1 MKKKHITH
9 HRYSQAYSSFVR
21 TSLITVLVLSGIFGS
36 ILFVLYQQ
44 GKEIS
49 KEKSAYHPPDNPGE
63 ASVLGEND
71 ELPDGRFIVNLP
83 TEFSNTISAPGQTL
97 DLGDGTIIAG
107 NIITQLGQGQGIQV
121 LTTGRIPM
129 IINTDPGS
137 AQRMFQNIKIGGTTI
152 QADQNADQLEIEAGD
167 NIKIS
172 GDGKKI
178 RISGLQT
185 SGSGGS
191 GGGTTIIQD
200 DDGFTDTGATVV
212 LEDSADRV
220 ALGTASAEGK
230 LAVQTESDTV
240 GLVILGAENQQANL
254 TEWRDAN
261 GNELIVFDN
270 EGNAIFNGTIT
281 QNGSNISGDTVAF
294 TGSGGTL
301 VLDIQTSEPA
311 NLLQNPSVD
320 SDIESWDVNTPTA
333 INQTVNREFSTDL
346 SNWTGEIID
355 GTFQELFTN
364 TGFETNLNSWDL
376 SGGGLY
382 SVTENNTFTS
392 TPYHVTRAPDGSIW
406 YTTTSNKIG
415 RVTATGIVTEFT
427 TPSALNIGQITTGP
441 DGFIWYISSSVNR
454 IGKVNPA
461 TGVVTEYT
469 IASGGQGISAGPDGN
484 IWFTMTGSSRVGRI
498 TTNGVVTGSFNTTTN
513 QGPRDIVAG
522 PDGNMYIVFETS
534 GRIGRMNMNGDLTI
548 LGNTG
553 LLPRG
558 ATLGPD
564 GNIWYTVFTGNAVG
578 RVNVQSG
585 TITEFSTAGAGL
597 TGIFDIA
604 SADGSLWVTATGSRR
619 IARISPSGVI
629 TAYPAQTGAN
639 PRGIAVGGDG
649 NLWYASEAGN
659 SIGRF
664 QIIGP
669 EQVSNPTFSIS
680 AGAIR
685 IPANAE
691 ATNLAQFVNV
701 GDTRQYLLTA
711 HVYVDGSTP
720 VTSSIAQLAVNGST
734 VPTTYTQVGGGWYK
748 LEAVVTGTNA
758 SVRYGVLVRE
768 NKQVYIDALSLK
780 AASTA
785 SRLVNTYYDQIGSAQ
800 ITAPAGNDVSFVQ
813 TLPFNQ
819 NAYTLTVYAY
829 RDGNPVTNA
838 DMTLT
843 YNGQN
848 IPTQISPTAKSGWY
862 KLEGAFTA
870 TNASTTYGIRVFK
883 GKSVTIDSVT
893 LSLANIGASAVHST
907 ETPTYGSSPG
917 AVRLNA
923 IGRTPVQFTQSVTIP
938 TAGTYSFISRLYNIT
953 PGNVEGAIS
962 SEIVR
967 LSLNGNQM
975 SGVSYVAAS
984 GGFYTITGTAFLA
997 AGTYTIGLEVQT
1009 GHWVVADA
1017 FSLQQGSGN
1026 DKTVYI
1032 VNSGSGLAKM
1042 NVESTTFLNSGVG
1055 ENQAVIITGA
1065 SNQAANLTEWRDVNN
1080 NILAVVDE
1088 QGRFGIGTGDPS
1100 LELVVSVQKETSP
1113 AVAFLNTNNT
1123 DSPLS
1128 GILRLS
1134 TGVAETGTDTRFVQF
1149 YAGATNESD
1158 GIGVGRI
1165 RLNNGGVAYESGGA
1179 DFAEY
1184 FLAEEATESYPPG
1197 TVMVIT
1203 DRGTVDTSNREQ
1215 DINVLGVVSDTAAFV
1230 GNAKNDSPVSSQV
1243 LVGLIGQIRTKVTDL
1258 NGPIRAGDKLTVA
1271 PIAGYAMKATGSGAV
1286 LGTALESFDPA
1297 SATTCSTRFNQTTAA
1312 QNPESTV
1319 AALLESSQS
1328 TPASGSADMSEP
1340 ACGRVLV
1347 YVHSSWIGTAAA
1359 PSLESISL
1367 ISSPTSTPEETAVF
1381 NEGISVLGLANIY
1394 DLAVINSISAGQ
1406 LQINGLTEEGDASI
1420 STLTG
1425 NLLLQSHA
1433 QGAIEFM
1440 GSRIEFDRAGNVDLK
1455 EGNLTLNKGQII
1467 GNSSFVGSVT
1477 IPAGTTKIRV
1487 DQNWERPPASV
1498 QLTPGFNSRV
1508 WVADLSDTGFTVMV
1522 ETAQPQPEQVFW
1534 QVLFSK

>member
-1 MKKKHITH
+1 MKKKRTVQNRHSH
-9 HRYSQAYSSFVR
+9 QYSSFIR
-21 TSLITVLVLSGIFGS
+21 TSLITLLIMAGIFGI
-36 ILFVLYQQ
+36 ILILLYQQ
-44 GKEIS
+44 GKQRS
-49 KEKSAYHPPDNPGE
+49 TAQKPTHQHTDGMQ
-63 ASVLGEND
+63 VLGESD
-71 ELPDGRFIVNLP
+71 MQLDGRFIVNVP
-83 TEFSNTISAPGQTL
+83 TEFSKTISAPGQTL

-121 LTTGRIPM
+121 ISGRTPT

-172 GDGKKI
+172 ADGKKI
-178 RISGLQT
+178 RISGIQ
-185 SGSGGS
+185 SGSSGGS
-191 GGGTTIIQD
+191 GGSTTIIQD
-200 DDGFTDTGATVV
+200 DDGFTDTGSTISLENAT
-212 LEDSADRV
+212 DRV
-220 ALGTASAEGK
+220 ALGTDIAEGK
-230 LAVQTESDTV
+230 LTVQTESDAV
-240 GLVILGAENQQANL
+240 GLVITGAVNQQANL

-270 EGNAIFNGTIT
+270 QGNAIFNGTIT

-311 NLLQNPSVD
+311 NLLENPTVD
-320 SDIESWDVNTPTA
+320 TNIETWDVNSPTA

-346 SNWTGEIID
+346 SGWTGEIID
-355 GTFQELFTN
+355 GSFQELFTN
-364 TGFETNLNSWDL
+364 TGFESNLNAWDL

-382 SVTENNTFTS
+382 SITESNTFTS

-415 RVTATGIVTEFT
+415 RVTTTGVVTEFT

-454 IGKVNPA
+454 IGKVNPSN
-461 TGVVTEYT
+461 GVITEYT
-469 IASGGQGISAGPDGN
+469 IASGGQGIAAGPDGN

-498 TTNGVVTGSFNTTTN
+498 TTNGVVTGNFNTTTN

-522 PDGNMYIVFETS
+522 PDGNMYIIFETS
-534 GRIGRMNMNGDLTI
+534 GRVGRMNMNGDLII

-553 LLPRG
+553 TLPRG
-558 ATLGPD
+558 ATVGPD
-564 GNIWYTVFTGNAVG
+564 GNIWYAVFTGNAVG
-578 RVNVQSG
+578 RVSLPSG
-585 TITEFSTAGAGL
+585 TITEFSTAGASL
-597 TGIFDIA
+597 TGMFDIT
-604 SADGSLWVTATGSRR
+604 SADGYLWVTATGSRR
-619 IARISPSGVI
+619 IARITTTGTI
-629 TAYPAQTGAN
+629 TSYSAQTGAN
-639 PRGIAVGGDG
+639 PRGIAVGSDG
-649 NLWYASEAGN
+649 NLWYASESGN

-669 EQVSNPTFSIS
+669 ERVTNPTFSIS

-711 HVYVDGSTP
+711 HVYVDGTTP

-734 VPTTYTQVGGGWYK
+734 VPTTYSQVGGGWYK
-748 LEAVVTGTNA
+748 LEAVVTGANA
-758 SVRYGVLVRE
+758 SVRYGILVRE
-768 NKQVYIDALSLK
+768 NKQVFIDALSLK

-785 SRLVNTYYDQIGSAQ
+785 SRLVNTFYDQIGSAQ
-800 ITAPAGNDVSFVQ
+800 ITAPADNDVSFVQ

-819 NAYTLTVYAY
+819 NAYTMTVYAY

-838 DMTLT
+838 DLTLT

-848 IPTQISPTAKSGWY
+848 IPTQISTTSKVGWY

-870 TNASTTYGIRVFK
+870 TNVSTTYGIRVFK
-883 GKSVTIDSVT
+883 GKTVAVDSIA
-893 LSLANIGASAVHST
+893 LSLANIAASAVHST
-907 ETPTYGSSPG
+907 EQPTYGTSPG

-923 IGRTPVQFTQSVTIP
+923 IGRTPVQFTQAISIP
-938 TAGTYSFISRLYNIT
+938 TAGTYSFITRVYNIT
-953 PGNVEGAIS
+953 PGNVEGTIS
-962 SEIVR
+962 SGIVR
-967 LSLNGNQM
+967 LSLNGNHM

-984 GGFYTITGTAFLA
+984 GGFYTVTGTAFLA
-997 AGTYTIGLEVQT
+997 AGSYTIGLEVQT
-1009 GHWVVADA
+1009 GHWVVADS

-1055 ENQAVIITGA
+1055 ENQALIISGA
-1065 SNQAANLTEWRDVNN
+1065 ANQAANLTEWRDVNN

-1088 QGRFGIGTGDPS
+1088 QGRFGIGTGDPA

-1113 AVAFLNTNNT
+1113 AVAFLNTNST

-1128 GILRLS
+1128 GILRLG
-1134 TGVAETGTDTRFVQF
+1134 TGVAETGTDTRFIQF
-1149 YAGATNESD
+1149 YAGATSESN
-1158 GIGVGRI
+1158 GVGVGRI

-1184 FLAEEATESYPPG
+1184 FTAEKSADTYAPG
-1197 TVMVIT
+1197 TVMVINT
-1203 DRGTVDTSNREQ
+1203 AGKVDTSTREQ
-1215 DINVLGVVSDTAAFV
+1215 DANVLGVVSDTAAFV
-1230 GNAKNDSPVSSQV
+1230 GNAKNDSPDATQV
-1243 LVGLIGQIRTKVTDL
+1243 LVGLVGQIQTQVTDL
-1258 NGPIRAGDKLTVA
+1258 NGPVRAGDKLTVA
-1271 PIAGYAMKATGSGAV
+1271 PIAGYAMKATGTGAV

-1297 SATTCSTRFNQTTAA
+1297 SGTSCSTRLKPAETGER
-1312 QNPESTV
+1312 PESTP
-1319 AALLESSQS
+1319 AAVIESASASDAVSLSQPS
-1328 TPASGSADMSEP
+1328 
-1340 ACGRVLV
+1340 CGRILV
-1347 YVHSSWIGTAAA
+1347 YVDSSWMTAATA
-1359 PSLESISL
+1359 PSLDAISM
-1367 ISSPTSTPEETAVF
+1367 ISSPVTATATEAAVF
-1381 NEGISVLGLANIY
+1381 NEGISVLGLANVY
-1394 DLAVINSISAGQ
+1394 DLSVMNSISAGQ
-1406 LQINGLTEEGDASI
+1406 LQINGLTDEGDASI

-1425 NLLLQSHA
+1425 NLLLQAHA
-1433 QGAIEFM
+1433 QGAVEFV
-1440 GSRIEFDRAGNVDLK
+1440 GSRIVFDRAGNIDLK
-1455 EGNLTLNKGQII
+1455 EGNLKLGAGQII
-1467 GNSSFVGSVT
+1467 GNSSFVGSAT
-1477 IPAGTTKIRV
+1477 IPAGKTSVRV
-1487 DQNWERPPASV
+1487 DRDWNRPPASV
-1498 QLTPGFNSRV
+1498 QLTPEYNTNS
-1508 WVADLSDTGFTVMV
+1508 WVTEVSQDGFTIMV
-1522 ETAQPQPEQVFW
+1522 DKAPEQSKKVYW
-1534 QVLFSK
+1534 QVLFIE